1 MTAETSRR
9 RAAAKATHPDL
20 GGSHEAF
27 VAAMAALEDEPLQR
41 PAPVVFVRH
50 PFRRR
55 LRRLLS
61 RRPTRT
67 TPLL

>member
-1 MTAETSRR
+1 MTTSTSRR

-27 VAAMAALEDEPLQR
+27 VAAMAALGDEAPRR

-50 PFRRR
+50 PVRRWFG
-55 LRRLLS
+55 RLLN
-61 RRPTRT
+61 RRSTRS

>member
-1 MTAETSRR
+1 MTAETNRR
-9 RAAAKATHPDL
+9 RAVAKATHPDL

-27 VAAMAALEDEPLQR
+27 IAAMAALEDEAPRR

-50 PFRRR
+50 PVRRWFG
-55 LRRLLS
+55 RLLN

>member
-1 MTAETSRR
+1 MTAERTRR

-27 VAAMAALEDEPLQR
+27 VAAMAALEDEAPRR

-50 PFRRR
+50 PVRRR
-55 LRRLLS
+55 FGRLLK

-67 TPLL
+67 TPLH